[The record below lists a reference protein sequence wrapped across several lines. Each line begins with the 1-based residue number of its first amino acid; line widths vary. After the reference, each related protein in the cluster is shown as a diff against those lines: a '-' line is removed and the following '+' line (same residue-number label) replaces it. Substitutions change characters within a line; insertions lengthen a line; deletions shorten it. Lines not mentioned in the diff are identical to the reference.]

1 MKNLVISDVHAN
13 LEALIAVLQFAENYD
28 AVYCLGDIVG
38 YGPDPNDCI
47 EIIKS
52 LPNVYCVKGN
62 HDAAILG
69 EMNMRLFN
77 HEARSVIDW
86 QKSHIS
92 IENLAFLKDLP
103 EKVVLPN
110 IFLVHGSPRY
120 PIWEYILDPFIAR
133 ANFDYFKEDYCFV
146 GHTHQALICHW
157 EPNSEKMNW
166 TNHLNGYQN
175 KLEARMILNPGS
187 VGQPRDNDPRAS
199 FGIFDDQRMTWEV
212 KRVSYPINKTQ
223 QKIND
228 LNLPGKNAQRLA
240 GGW

>member
-1 MKNLVISDVHAN
+1 MD
-13 LEALIAVLQFAENYD
+13 
-28 AVYCLGDIVG
+28 
-38 YGPDPNDCI
+38 
-47 EIIKS
+47 
-52 LPNVYCVKGN
+52 
-62 HDAAILG
+62 
-69 EMNMRLFN
+69 MRLFN
-77 HEARSVIDW
+77 HEAKAVIDW
-86 QKSHIS
+86 QKTHIS
-92 IENLAFLKDLP
+92 IENLAFLKELP
-103 EKVVLPN
+103 EKVSLPN
-110 IFLVHGSPRY
+110 VFLVHGSPRY

-146 GHTHQALICHW
+146 GHSHQSLICHW

-166 TNHLNGYQN
+166 TNQLNGHLN
-175 KLEARMILNPGS
+175 KLKARMILNPGS

-199 FGIFDDQRMTWEV
+199 FGIFDDQLMTWEV